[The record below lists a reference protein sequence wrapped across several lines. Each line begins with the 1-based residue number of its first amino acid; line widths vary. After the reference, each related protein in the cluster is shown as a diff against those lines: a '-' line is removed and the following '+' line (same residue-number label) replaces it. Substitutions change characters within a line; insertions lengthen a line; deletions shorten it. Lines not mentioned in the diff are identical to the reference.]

1 MTVEDRSPESTV
13 RSSDWNPIGV
23 PAEEVEAL
31 FRETR
36 NRVRVPWSDQV
47 GGFWS
52 LVRHDDIVE
61 ACKHPEIF
69 SSGPQFSVP
78 PLDIGMPWLPIQ
90 SDPPAHMAYRNVLRP
105 YLTRKRVK
113 ELEPELRELARQV
126 IAGFSGRPEIDAV
139 RDFADRFS
147 ALTLCRTLN
156 MPSDHW
162 MQFRRW
168 AYDINQASSTND
180 MALFGQVVGE
190 VFGYVDNEVRIRTA
204 EPGDDLM
211 SALLATKVD
220 GRDLSVEELRGYY
233 MLLISAGHDTV
244 ANSLAHV
251 VYHLATHPDHRAR
264 LAADHGLIPVAV
276 EEIIRY
282 YPALL
287 ALGRQVVADTEM
299 FGCPMRRGDQVAL
312 VWGSATRDE
321 SHFDRAD
328 EFVLDRKPNDHAAFG
343 HGVHFCVGAELARIQ
358 LKVAAEELLD
368 AHPDFH
374 VSGALDPSMWPTNGH
389 RTLPITFD

>member
-1 MTVEDRSPESTV
+1 
-13 RSSDWNPIGV
+13 
-23 PAEEVEAL
+23 
-31 FRETR
+31 
-36 NRVRVPWSDQV
+36 
-47 GGFWS
+47 
-52 LVRHDDIVE
+52 
-61 ACKHPEIF
+61 
-69 SSGPQFSVP
+69 
-78 PLDIGMPWLPIQ
+78 
-90 SDPPAHMAYRNVLRP
+90 
-105 YLTRKRVK
+105 
-113 ELEPELRELARQV
+113 
-126 IAGFSGRPEIDAV
+126 
-139 RDFADRFS
+139 
-147 ALTLCRTLN
+147 

-162 MQFRRW
+162 MLFRRW

-211 SALLATKVD
+211 SALLATKID

-251 VYHLATHPDHRAR
+251 VYHLATHPDDRAR

-321 SHFDRAD
+321 SHFDHAD

-343 HGVHFCVGAELARIQ
+343 HGVHFCIGAELARIQ